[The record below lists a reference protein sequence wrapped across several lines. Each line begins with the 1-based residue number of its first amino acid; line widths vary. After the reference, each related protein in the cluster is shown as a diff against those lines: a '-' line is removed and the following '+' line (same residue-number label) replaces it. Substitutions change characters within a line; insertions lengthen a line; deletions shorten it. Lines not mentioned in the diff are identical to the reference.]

1 MLLWIALAAM
11 TGLAALALLWPLARR
26 GSALTP
32 QASETPVASDI
43 AVYKDQ
49 LAEIDRD
56 LERGLIARSEAQAA
70 RIEVS
75 RRLIEAD
82 EGEKLE
88 KGRQPAAQ
96 AAIGRRRLAAS
107 IVLVAVPLLS
117 LGLYAYLGSPS
128 NPDQPLAA
136 RLDSN
141 IENASLDE
149 LVARVE
155 AKLAEN
161 PEDGRGWELMAQI
174 YLRQGRFEDAKQAY
188 ANALRLLGSTAER
201 ETNFGV
207 AVVAAADRMVTADA
221 KAAFQRALKLNPT
234 EFRAAYFL
242 GLAKEQDGD
251 KKGAI
256 EAWQA
261 LVAGNPDAAD
271 FLRQEITRVGGQP
284 QAAPDASGPGPSK
297 DDIAAAQTMT
307 PEERG
312 KMIQGMVSG
321 LSERLKSQGGSP
333 EEWMKLI
340 KAYSVLGQADNA
352 RNALADARKALANSP
367 DAVRQ
372 MDEISKALG
381 L

>member
-11 TGLAALALLWPLARR
+11 TGLAALALLWPLAQR
-26 GSALTP
+26 GGAVTP
-32 QASETPVASDI
+32 QASDVAI
-43 AVYKDQ
+43 YKDQ

-56 LERGLIARSEAQAA
+56 LERGLIAGSEAQAA

-82 EGEKLE
+82 EGEKAE
-88 KGRQPAAQ
+88 KDRQPAAQ
-96 AAIGRRRLAAS
+96 AASGRRRFAACV
-107 IVLVAVPLLS
+107 VLVAVPLLS

-128 NPDQPLAA
+128 SPDQPLAA
-136 RLDSN
+136 RLDDN

-174 YLRQGRFEDAKQAY
+174 YLRQQRFEDAKQAY

-201 ETNFGV
+201 EANFGV

-221 KAAFQRALKLNPT
+221 KAAFQRALKLDPK
-234 EFRAAYFL
+234 EFRSAYFL
-242 GLAKEQDGD
+242 GLAREQDGD
-251 KKGAI
+251 KNGAI

-261 LVAGNPDAAD
+261 LIADNPNAAD
-271 FLRQEITRVGGQP
+271 FLRQEIARVGGQP
-284 QAAPDASGPGPSK
+284 GSAPDGAAPDTAARGPSQ
-297 DDIAAAQTMT
+297 DDVRAAQAMT
-307 PEERG
+307 PQERG

-352 RNALADARKALANSP
+352 RTALADARKALANSP

-372 MDEISKALG
+372 MDELSKALG

>member
-11 TGLAALALLWPLARR
+11 TGLAALALLWPLAQR
-26 GSALTP
+26 GSAVTP
-32 QASETPVASDI
+32 QASDVAI
-43 AVYKDQ
+43 YKDQ

-82 EGEKLE
+82 EGEKAE
-88 KGRQPAAQ
+88 KDRQPAER
-96 AAIGRRRLAAS
+96 AASGRRRFAACV
-107 IVLVAVPLLS
+107 VLVAVPLLS

-128 NPDQPLAA
+128 SPDQPLAA
-136 RLDSN
+136 RLDGN

-174 YLRQGRFEDAKQAY
+174 YLRQQRFEDAKQAY

-201 ETNFGV
+201 EANFGV

-221 KAAFQRALKLNPT
+221 KAAFQRALKLDPK
-234 EFRAAYFL
+234 EFRSAYFL

-261 LVAGNPDAAD
+261 LIADNPNAAD
-271 FLRQEITRVGGQP
+271 FLRQEIARVGGQP
-284 QAAPDASGPGPSK
+284 KSAPDGAGPDAAARGPSQ
-297 DDIAAAQTMT
+297 DDVKAAQAMT

-352 RNALADARKALANSP
+352 RTALADARKALANSP

-372 MDEISKALG
+372 MDELSKALG

>member
-32 QASETPVASDI
+32 QASDVAI
-43 AVYKDQ
+43 YKDQ
-49 LAEIDRD
+49 LAEIERD
-56 LERGLIARSEAQAA
+56 LERGLIGRSEAQAA
-70 RIEVS
+70 RVEVS

-82 EGEKLE
+82 DDAKAGKDGL
-88 KGRQPAAQ
+88 PAAQ
-96 AAIGRRRLAAS
+96 QSTGRRRLAAS
-107 IVLVAVPLLS
+107 IVLLAVPLVS
-117 LGLYAYLGSPS
+117 LGLYAYLGSPAS
-128 NPDQPLAA
+128 PDQPLAA
-136 RLDSN
+136 RLDGN
-141 IENASLDE
+141 LENASVDE

-155 AKLAEN
+155 AKLAQN

-201 ETNFGV
+201 EANFGV
-207 AVVAAADRMVTADA
+207 AIVAAADRMVTADA
-221 KAAFQRALKLNPT
+221 KAAFQRALKLDPK
-234 EFRAAYFL
+234 EFRSAYFL
-242 GLAKEQDGD
+242 GLAREQDGD
-251 KKGAI
+251 KKGAV

-261 LVAGNPDAAD
+261 LIAGNPDAAD
-271 FLRQEITRVGGQP
+271 FLRQEIARVGGQSQP
-284 QAAPDASGPGPSK
+284 APGDAPGAAARGPSQ
-297 DDIAAAQTMT
+297 DDVNAAQAMT

-321 LSERLKSQGGSP
+321 LAERLKSQGGSP
-333 EEWMKLI
+333 EEWVKLI
-340 KAYSVLGQADNA
+340 KAYSVLGQADKA

-367 DAVRQ
+367 DSVRQ
-372 MDEISKALG
+372 MDELSKALG

>member
-11 TGLAALALLWPLARR
+11 TGLAALALLWPLAQR
-26 GSALTP
+26 GSAATP
-32 QASETPVASDI
+32 QASDVAI
-43 AVYKDQ
+43 YKDQ

-82 EGEKLE
+82 EGEKAE
-88 KGRQPAAQ
+88 KGRQPAGQ
-96 AAIGRRRLAAS
+96 ASIGRRRLAAA

-128 NPDQPLAA
+128 SPDQPLAA
-136 RLDSN
+136 RLDGN

-161 PEDGRGWELMAQI
+161 PEDGRGWDLMAQI
-174 YLRQGRFEDAKQAY
+174 YLRQQRFEDAKQAY

-201 ETNFGV
+201 EANFGV
-207 AVVAAADRMVTADA
+207 AIVAAADRMVTADA
-221 KAAFQRALKLNPT
+221 KAAFQRALKLDPK
-234 EFRAAYFL
+234 EFRSAYFL

-251 KKGAI
+251 KKGAV

-261 LVAGNPDAAD
+261 LIPDNPNAAD
-271 FLRQEITRVGGQP
+271 FLRQEIARVGGQP
-284 QAAPDASGPGPSK
+284 QAAPDMAARGPSQ
-297 DDIAAAQTMT
+297 DDVKAAQAMT

-352 RNALADARKALANSP
+352 RTALADARKALANSP
-367 DAVRQ
+367 DAIRQ
-372 MDEISKALG
+372 MDELSKALG

>member
-32 QASETPVASDI
+32 QASDI
-43 AVYKDQ
+43 AIYKDQ

-56 LERGLIARSEAQAA
+56 LERGLIAKSEAQAA

-261 LVAGNPDAAD
+261 LIAGNPDAAD

-284 QAAPDASGPGPSK
+284 KSAPDGTAPDAAGPGPSK
-297 DDIAAAQTMT
+297 DDVAAAQTMT

-321 LSERLKSQGGSP
+321 LAERLKSQGGSP

-352 RNALADARKALANSP
+352 RNALADARKALASTP

-372 MDEISKALG
+372 MDELSKALG

>member
-32 QASETPVASDI
+32 QASDI
-43 AVYKDQ
+43 AIYKDQ

-56 LERGLIARSEAQAA
+56 LERGLIAKSEAQAA

-221 KAAFQRALKLNPT
+221 KAAFQRAVKLNPT

-261 LVAGNPDAAD
+261 LIAGNPDAAD

-284 QAAPDASGPGPSK
+284 KSAPDGTAPDAVGPGPSK
-297 DDIAAAQTMT
+297 DDVVAAQTMT

-321 LSERLKSQGGSP
+321 LAERLKSQGGSP

-352 RNALADARKALANSP
+352 RNALADARKALASTP

-372 MDEISKALG
+372 MDELSKALG

>member
-32 QASETPVASDI
+32 QASDI
-43 AVYKDQ
+43 AIYKDQ
-49 LAEIDRD
+49 LTEIDRD
-56 LERGLIARSEAQAA
+56 LERGLIAKSEAQAA

-82 EGEKLE
+82 EEEKVE

-107 IVLVAVPLLS
+107 IVLVAVPLFS

-128 NPDQPLAA
+128 SPDQPLEA
-136 RLDSN
+136 RLNGN
-141 IENASLDE
+141 IENASVDE

-221 KAAFQRALKLNPT
+221 KAAFQRALKLDPKK
-234 EFRAAYFL
+234 FRPAYFL

-261 LVAGNPDAAD
+261 LIAGNPDAAD
-271 FLRQEITRVGGQP
+271 FLRQEIARVGGQP
-284 QAAPDASGPGPSK
+284 QAAPDGAGPGPSK
-297 DDIAAAQTMT
+297 DDVAAAQTMT

-321 LSERLKSQGGSP
+321 LAERLKSQGGSP

-352 RNALADARKALANSP
+352 RNALADARKALASSP

-372 MDEISKALG
+372 MDELSKALG

>member
-26 GSALTP
+26 GGALTP
-32 QASETPVASDI
+32 QASDI
-43 AVYKDQ
+43 AIYKDQ
-49 LAEIDRD
+49 LTEIDRD
-56 LERGLIARSEAQAA
+56 LERGLIAKSEAQAA

-82 EGEKLE
+82 EEEKVE

-107 IVLVAVPLLS
+107 IVLVAVPLFS

-128 NPDQPLAA
+128 SPDQPLEA
-136 RLDSN
+136 RLNGN
-141 IENASLDE
+141 IENASVDE

-221 KAAFQRALKLNPT
+221 KAAFQRALKLDPK
-234 EFRAAYFL
+234 EFRPAYFL

-261 LVAGNPDAAD
+261 LIAGNPDAAD
-271 FLRQEITRVGGQP
+271 FLRQEIARVGGQP
-284 QAAPDASGPGPSK
+284 QAAPDGAGPGPSK
-297 DDIAAAQTMT
+297 DDVAAAQTMT

-321 LSERLKSQGGSP
+321 LAERLKSQGGSP

-352 RNALADARKALANSP
+352 RNALADARKALASSP

-372 MDEISKALG
+372 MDELSKALG

>member
-11 TGLAALALLWPLARR
+11 TGLAALALLWPLAQR
-26 GSALTP
+26 GSAVTP
-32 QASETPVASDI
+32 QASDVAI
-43 AVYKDQ
+43 YKDQ

-82 EGEKLE
+82 EGEKAE
-88 KGRQPAAQ
+88 KDRQPAERAPS
-96 AAIGRRRLAAS
+96 GRRRFAACV
-107 IVLVAVPLLS
+107 VLVAVPLLS

-128 NPDQPLAA
+128 SPDQPLAA
-136 RLDSN
+136 RLDGN

-174 YLRQGRFEDAKQAY
+174 YLRQQRFEDAKQAY

-201 ETNFGV
+201 EANFGV

-221 KAAFQRALKLNPT
+221 KAAFQRALKLDPK
-234 EFRAAYFL
+234 EFRSAYFL

-251 KKGAI
+251 KNGAI
-256 EAWQA
+256 EAWRA
-261 LVAGNPDAAD
+261 LIPDNPNAAD
-271 FLRQEITRVGGQP
+271 FLRQEIARVGGP
-284 QAAPDASGPGPSK
+284 PKSAPDGAGPDAAARGPSQ
-297 DDIAAAQTMT
+297 DDVKAAQAMT

-352 RNALADARKALANSP
+352 RTALADARRALANSP

-372 MDEISKALG
+372 MDELSKALG

>member
-32 QASETPVASDI
+32 QASDI
-43 AVYKDQ
+43 AIYKDQ

-56 LERGLIARSEAQAA
+56 LERGLIAKSEAQAA

-261 LVAGNPDAAD
+261 LIAGNPDAAD

-284 QAAPDASGPGPSK
+284 KSAPDGTAPDATGPGPSK
-297 DDIAAAQTMT
+297 DDVVAAQTMT

-321 LSERLKSQGGSP
+321 LAERLKSQGGSP

-352 RNALADARKALANSP
+352 RNALADARKALASTP

-372 MDEISKALG
+372 MDELSKALG